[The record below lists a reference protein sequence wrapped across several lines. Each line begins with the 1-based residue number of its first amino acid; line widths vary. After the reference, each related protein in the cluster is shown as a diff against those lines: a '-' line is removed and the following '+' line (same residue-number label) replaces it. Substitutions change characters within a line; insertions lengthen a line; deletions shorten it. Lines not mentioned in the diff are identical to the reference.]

1 MPTNFEDEIYV
12 SQLLQARGMK
22 TAIEAHRRAMPY
34 CMGTLF
40 WQLNDCWPV
49 TSWSSIDYYG
59 NKKAVYYQVKKSFAN
74 RLISFEESTNMVKI
88 FLVLDQTEALTS
100 KVKIKLIDFY
110 GAQYD
115 EQFYTINIEPNTNK
129 YYIEWPKSKLN
140 IVGKSKNELLLNVQW
155 VNAND
160 SIETNFYFAKP
171 KDLLLPEPNIKMEI
185 LANNVLEISSKVLAK
200 DLYLSLP
207 NMELPVSDNFM
218 DILPNQKTRIQL
230 NSSNIDPT
238 KIKIKT
244 LYDIQSAQKK

>member
-1 MPTNFEDEIYV
+1 M
-12 SQLLQARGMK
+12 
-22 TAIEAHRRAMPY
+22 
-34 CMGTLF
+34 
-40 WQLNDCWPV
+40 
-49 TSWSSIDYYG
+49 
-59 NKKAVYYQVKKSFAN
+59 
-74 RLISFEESTNMVKI
+74 
-88 FLVLDQTEALTS
+88 
-100 KVKIKLIDFY
+100 
-110 GAQYD
+110 
-115 EQFYTINIEPNTNK
+115 
-129 YYIEWPKSKLN
+129 
-140 IVGKSKNELLLNVQW
+140 GKSKNELLLNVQW